1 MIYLHRLY
9 AVLSDDGRHPDNV
22 ALLLAAA
29 LTNQPGRQ
37 RLERSGIKPPSGGRA
52 CEQPQR

>member
-1 MIYLHRLY
+1 VIYLHRLY

-29 LTNQPGRQ
+29 LIIGAGAAGW
-37 RLERSGIKPPSGGRA
+37 LD
-52 CEQPQR
+52 